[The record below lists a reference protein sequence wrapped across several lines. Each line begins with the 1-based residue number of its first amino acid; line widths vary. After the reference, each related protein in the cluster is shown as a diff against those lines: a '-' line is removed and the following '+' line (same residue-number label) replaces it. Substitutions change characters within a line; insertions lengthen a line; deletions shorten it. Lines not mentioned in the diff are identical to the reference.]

1 MAKRTNKGPINSLV
15 QRLIQSIDPDKISDL
30 NITERGDAFKKIINS
45 ELELT
50 KGISDGSIVDF
61 SRSLNAEVVTKRN
74 PEDKWGSPELTGDV
88 IEYINKNTS
97 SMFQDFAE
105 NERNRYIQY
114 NDYNFIS
121 KFVPKIGQALRMILT
136 HIVSSDDLTNT
147 FKRQLE
153 FGSLDADDVQTLKL
167 AIEKFEKENKLLYKL
182 ENLVYKNTLIMGE
195 YYVYAISYKDLFTNY
210 ARLLAKKREAS
221 GKYVDKKNK
230 KSMGYAME
238 SFMIDDDQYKTLES
252 AYSTTPSD
260 GNVLRSPKSQ
270 SFRDDYGSGAI
281 VTCYDSEIPFIFDD
295 DIASDDPD
303 LYEKKLST
311 ALEAVERNMSLQKTK
326 VKVDGV
332 ADGTY
337 GLGGSYDVAGT
348 YIKFISARNI
358 APVEVLGNI
367 VGYFYVSHTTIDKA
381 KKTVSIG
388 NIHISSMKKR
398 SPIEDIA
405 KSMVDKISQKFSDKF
420 VSANTNYKRL
430 IADCIMAAGVTNTEY
445 KVQFIPAENV
455 IHFKVDDD
463 ENSRGQSIM
472 KDAIQ
477 PAKTLAAVNMR
488 KVLNYLN
495 KSGDKTVMTVR
506 GGNADYSRKNQAM
519 RIIRNMQEQNIVVS
533 DLLGDCNNIF
543 HKYAAD
549 GNIMMPTSR
558 TGQKL
563 VELEKMDGQQI
574 DMNVEWEKEQENE
587 ILTAMGVPPL
597 LLDTHLQAD
606 FARAFTTAHVGFAG
620 TIAKWDGDL
629 ETPTTQLY
637 KIIIQNLDISDE
649 LKTRVLPVFSFK
661 LPRPKFAATQTGVE
675 SIQQGMQM
683 ADHYIQL
690 KYGESPDESMKDVIR
705 EVKFAIVRENCATIP
720 WEKYDEIA
728 KKIEMEYVSIK
739 DDVKDT
745 GMSSDTD
752 SGMDEF

>member
-1 MAKRTNKGPINSLV
+1 MAKRNTKGPINTLV
-15 QRLIQSIDPDKISDL
+15 QKLIQSIDPDKISDL
-30 NITERGDAFKKIINS
+30 NITDRGDTFKKIINN

-61 SRSLNAEVVTKRN
+61 SRSLNSDIVTKKN
-74 PEDKWGSPELTGDV
+74 AGDKWGSPELTGDV

-153 FGSLDADDVQTLKL
+153 FGSLDVDDTQTLKL
-167 AIEKFEKENKLLYKL
+167 ALEKFEKENKLLYKL
-182 ENLVYKNTLIMGE
+182 ENLAYKNTLIMGE

-210 ARLLAKKREAS
+210 AKLLAKKREAS
-221 GKYVDKKNK
+221 GKVKDKKTK

-238 SFMIDDDQYKTLES
+238 SYMISDDEYKALES
-252 AYSTTPSD
+252 AYSSSASD
-260 GNVLRSPKSQ
+260 NDPLRSPKSS
-270 SFRDDYGSGAI
+270 SFREDYGRGAV
-281 VTCYDSEIPFIFDD
+281 VTCYDSEIPFIFDED
-295 DIASDDPD
+295 VESDDPN
-303 LYEKKLST
+303 LYEKKLAT
-311 ALEAVERNMSLQKTK
+311 ALEAVERSGAAQKTK
-326 VKVDGV
+326 ASVDGV

-337 GLGGSYDVAGT
+337 GLGGSYDIAGT

-358 APVEVLGNI
+358 APVEVLGNV
-367 VGYFYVSHTTIDKA
+367 VGYFYISHTTIDKA

-405 KSMVDKISQKFSDKF
+405 KSMTEKIAQKFSDKF
-420 VSANTNYKRL
+420 VASNTQFKHL

-445 KVQFIPAENV
+445 KVQFIPAENI

-463 ENSRGQSIM
+463 ENSRGQSIL

-506 GGNADYSRKNQAM
+506 GGNADFSRKNQAM

-629 ETPTTQLY
+629 EEPTTQLY
-637 KIIIQNLDISDE
+637 KIIIQNLDISEE

-675 SIQQGMQM
+675 SIQQGIQM

-690 KYGESPDESMKDVIR
+690 KYGESPNENMKDVIR

-720 WEKYDEIA
+720 WERYDELA
-728 KKIEMEYVSIK
+728 KKIEMEFISIK

-745 GMSSDTD
+745 SMSSD